1 MKTPK
6 THPPQNCTVKYCAK
20 LRTSPAER
28 SEAGATLLA
37 GDTIISEVCRGG
49 GSGKGGRKGAA
60 EQKPLPPRVL
70 FLAPDADV
78 PEGVPPALLTLRAP
92 AEVLARLAGLA
103 TTAKGST
110 SLTAV
115 AVVDLPREATFLVPP
130 PPPTMPPPPST
141 EGGGG
146 GGQEE
151 VARPP
156 PFVLPRRLLALDG
169 VQDPGN
175 VGTLARSALALGW
188 DGLYCL
194 PGTADPWGDK
204 ALRAARGAAW
214 RLPVRGPRGGS
225 GWGELVEVARAAGLD
240 FLVAEPREEGGG
252 GWPPPLPSGS
262 GRREERSGRGICLVL
277 GSEGSGLSDEG
288 RAALL
293 ASCSSSSSIS
303 SHSSSSVSSVS
314 IPMAGEMESLNV
326 ATAGAVL
333 MFALGEGAGDFV
345 RGLER

>member
-20 LRTSPAER
+20 LRTSPTER

-130 PPPTMPPPPST
+130 PPTTMPPPPST

-146 GGQEE
+146 GG
-151 VARPP
+151 
-156 PFVLPRRLLALDG
+156 
-169 VQDPGN
+169 
-175 VGTLARSALALGW
+175 
-188 DGLYCL
+188 
-194 PGTADPWGDK
+194 
-204 ALRAARGAAW
+204 
-214 RLPVRGPRGGS
+214 
-225 GWGELVEVARAAGLD
+225 
-240 FLVAEPREEGGG
+240 GGG
-252 GWPPPLPSGS
+252 GGTAAHASSVLPAAPFPL
-262 GRREERSGRGICLVL
+262 
-277 GSEGSGLSDEG
+277 
-288 RAALL
+288 A
-293 ASCSSSSSIS
+293 SSSSAMALCRSAAAARS
-303 SHSSSSVSSVS
+303 GSSS
-314 IPMAGEMESLNV
+314 A
-326 ATAGAVL
+326 
-333 MFALGEGAGDFV
+333 
-345 RGLER
+345 